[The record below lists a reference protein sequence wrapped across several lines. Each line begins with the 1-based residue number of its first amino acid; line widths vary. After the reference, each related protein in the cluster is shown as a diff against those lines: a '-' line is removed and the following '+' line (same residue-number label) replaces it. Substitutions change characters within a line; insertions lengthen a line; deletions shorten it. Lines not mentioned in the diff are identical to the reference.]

1 MVVMLERKFDQQ
13 LDDLKTELLAMGGAV
28 EKSVEQALYALV
40 ERDDQTVNDV
50 LKGGVEIDE
59 WEIQVEEQTL
69 TLLATHAPVA
79 KDLRLLTT
87 VLKINDDL
95 ERINDQSVNI
105 AQRAAV
111 LNKMPLLKPLIDIPG
126 MADIAR
132 GMVRDAL
139 DAFVRNDVNL
149 ARIVGETDEKL
160 DDFRDRIFREL
171 VVFMTDSKDQVDVVD
186 RAIQLILISRHFERI
201 GDHASNIAEN
211 VENKVKH
218 LWASETGP
226 SSNKNEPPKIDNYF
240 FTKLIY

>member
-1 MVVMLERKFDQQ
+1 MVIMLERKFDQQ

-95 ERINDQSVNI
+95 ERINDKSVNI

-149 ARIVGETDEKL
+149 AKIVGETDEKL

-186 RAIQLILISRHFERI
+186 RAIQLILISRHLERI

-211 VENKVKH
+211 VVYAVEGRIVRHRKEK
-218 LWASETGP
+218 WWME
-226 SSNKNEPPKIDNYF
+226 
-240 FTKLIY
+240 

>member
-160 DDFRDRIFREL
+160 DEFRDRIFREL

-186 RAIQLILISRHFERI
+186 RAIQLILISRHLERI

-211 VENKVKH
+211 VVYAVEGRIVRHRKEK
-218 LWASETGP
+218 WWME
-226 SSNKNEPPKIDNYF
+226 
-240 FTKLIY
+240 

>member
-1 MVVMLERKFDQQ
+1 MLERKFDQQ
-13 LDDLKTELLAMGGAV
+13 LDHLKAELLAMGGAV

-40 ERDDQTVNDV
+40 ERDDQTINDV

-139 DAFVRNDVNL
+139 DAFVRYDVNL

-160 DDFRDRIFREL
+160 DEFRDRIFREL

-186 RAIQLILISRHFERI
+186 RAIQLILISRHLERI

-211 VENKVKH
+211 VVYAVEGRIVRHRKEK
-218 LWASETGP
+218 WWME
-226 SSNKNEPPKIDNYF
+226 
-240 FTKLIY
+240 

>member
-1 MVVMLERKFDQQ
+1 
-13 LDDLKTELLAMGGAV
+13 MGGAV

-149 ARIVGETDEKL
+149 ARIVGEKDEKL

-186 RAIQLILISRHFERI
+186 RAIQLILISRHLERI

-211 VENKVKH
+211 VVYAVEGRIVRHKKEK
-218 LWASETGP
+218 WWME
-226 SSNKNEPPKIDNYF
+226 
-240 FTKLIY
+240 